1 MALHRRFVRNALAA
15 ALALGAHQAAAFEVT
30 REFSGLWLDRN
41 IPERYRPTVIWYE
54 DREPESTDF
63 LHNLDLNFSHNF
75 SPNLVLSLAAGGMLI
90 TASSQSLTMMIIG
103 TATTTFPISLMM
115 KRGRALVSR

>member
-41 IPERYRPTVIWYE
+41 IKNAELVRSESLDSSFDVFVRDVSRFAVQLHGKPSSTQAQQDLCLAMIAKPVVDAERYEQVWREHVLALADAYE
-54 DREPESTDF
+54 MNP
-63 LHNLDLNFSHNF
+63 
-75 SPNLVLSLAAGGMLI
+75 
-90 TASSQSLTMMIIG
+90 
-103 TATTTFPISLMM
+103 
-115 KRGRALVSR
+115 